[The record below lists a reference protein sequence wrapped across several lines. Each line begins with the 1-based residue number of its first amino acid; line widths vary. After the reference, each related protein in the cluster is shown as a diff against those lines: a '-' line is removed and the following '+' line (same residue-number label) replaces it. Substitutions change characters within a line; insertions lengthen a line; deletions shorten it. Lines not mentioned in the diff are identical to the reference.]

1 MLQPLRQLLD
11 RAPVSTLPGHLKL
24 LLSRDVVNDVN
35 QRYSTLAEELLTTVK
50 KTESSLKRL
59 KKTRLGEAPGEGAAG
74 GAAAGPAMSD
84 SDKIGLQLF
93 LDVQEHGRQI
103 ARYGLVPEELDS
115 FRQLLAIVTPADK
128 QQEQEQQPEQ
138 CEDYVMV

>member
-24 LLSRDVVNDVN
+24 LLSRDVINDVN

-59 KKTRLGEAPGEGAAG
+59 KKTRPGEAAGEG

-128 QQEQEQQPEQ
+128 QQEQEQQQPEQ